1 MAAICGLAASRIGW
15 TLVCWS
21 DVRFNFS
28 VRCPRP
34 NAWPCA
40 HPAPPG
46 PGCAYTTTKPP
57 SAIAPA
63 VTSAKTFRFI
73 VVCFIVVLLCA
84 PRAFQNMTG
93 CEDERLQN
101 FLFIMQVVTALVSSA
116 ETCDRCLA
124 QAPLQ
129 SKL

>member
-1 MAAICGLAASRIGW
+1 MGCTLA
-15 TLVCWS
+15 CWS

-57 SAIAPA
+57 TAIAPA
-63 VTSAKTFRFI
+63 TASANVFLFI
-73 VVCFIVVLLCA
+73 VCFIVVLLCA

-93 CEDERLQN
+93 CKDDRLQN
-101 FLFIMQVVTALVSSA
+101 FWVTKRWEGPQCPDPSRHQGRVHVETNCLAETALY
-116 ETCDRCLA
+116 
-124 QAPLQ
+124 